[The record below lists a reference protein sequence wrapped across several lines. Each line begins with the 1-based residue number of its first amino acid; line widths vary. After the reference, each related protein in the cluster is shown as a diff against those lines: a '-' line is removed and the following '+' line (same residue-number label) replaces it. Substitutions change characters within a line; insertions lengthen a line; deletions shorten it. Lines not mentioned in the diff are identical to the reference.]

1 MLNVNLWTFMSL
13 TKCIFISLN
22 RLPLLKNKMEEYA
35 MSRRLSST
43 MVARDELALPD
54 KKNMRQKMR
63 EVYIKSQS
71 RKQM

>member
-1 MLNVNLWTFMSL
+1 
-13 TKCIFISLN
+13 
-22 RLPLLKNKMEEYA
+22 MEEYA
-35 MSRRLSST
+35 LSRRLSST

-54 KKNMRQKMR
+54 KKILRQKMR

>member
-1 MLNVNLWTFMSL
+1 MLNVNLGTFMSL
-13 TKCIFISLN
+13 TKCIFISFN

-43 MVARDELALPD
+43 MVARDELAPPD